1 MAPYEIALSG
11 IGYAPEESEIFA
23 DLTTL
28 ENIEIATW
36 TRETSRQQK
45 RGSSLLIL
53 YFLPWKGIRRG
64 GGHRSVEEREKCS
77 PSRELLPWTL
87 ICCCSMSPSKGSH
100 LPSSRRS
107 QRVSMRLLRWVTPS
121 SSLNRTSIMYPILQT
136 GFMSSKEGEIIF
148 SGKPAELI
156 NDKAVL
162 RIVAGASRKTHSA
175 KRRAQ
180 SGKHFLPYA
189 MCTLR
194 EIGGSACQND
204 KIQKEL
210 QEAII
215 KGKRDA
221 VEPLIRQALSEGLNP
236 EEIMNHI
243 LIPAMDVVGEQF
255 SRNEIFLPEM
265 MIAARAMNIGLD
277 ILRPMLIAKGVSSR
291 GKVII
296 GTVKGDIHDVGK
308 NIVSMVLQGAGYE
321 VMDLGIDVPT
331 EKFVE
336 AINQYQ
342 PKFVLMSAL
351 ITLTMSMMED
361 TIKALKKAGVREK
374 VKVGVGGAPL
384 TQSFADRIGAD
395 FYGKDAR
402 AAVIKCNEY
411 NLNCGR

>member
-1 MAPYEIALSG
+1 MA
-11 IGYAPEESEIFA
+11 
-23 DLTTL
+23 DMTT
-28 ENIEIATW
+28 I
-36 TRETSRQQK
+36 K
-45 RGSSLLIL
+45 
-53 YFLPWKGIRRG
+53 
-64 GGHRSVEEREKCS
+64 
-77 PSRELLPWTL
+77 
-87 ICCCSMSPSKGSH
+87 
-100 LPSSRRS
+100 
-107 QRVSMRLLRWVTPS
+107 
-121 SSLNRTSIMYPILQT
+121 
-136 GFMSSKEGEIIF
+136 
-148 SGKPAELI
+148 
-156 NDKAVL
+156 
-162 RIVAGASRKTHSA
+162 
-175 KRRAQ
+175 
-180 SGKHFLPYA
+180 
-189 MCTLR
+189 
-194 EIGGSACQND
+194 
-204 KIQKEL
+204 KEL

-215 KGKRDA
+215 KGKRSV
-221 VEPLIRQALSEGLNP
+221 VEPLIWQALSEGLNP

-308 NIVSMVLQGAGYE
+308 NIVSMILQGAGYE
-321 VMDLGIDVPT
+321 VMDLGIDVPP
-331 EKFVE
+331 EKFID

-361 TIKALKKAGVREK
+361 TIKALKKAGVRDK

-402 AAVIKCNEY
+402 AAVIKCNE
-411 NLNCGR
+411 LIKG

>member
-1 MAPYEIALSG
+1 MPEI
-11 IGYAPEESEIFA
+11 
-23 DLTTL
+23 TT
-28 ENIEIATW
+28 
-36 TRETSRQQK
+36 
-45 RGSSLLIL
+45 
-53 YFLPWKGIRRG
+53 
-64 GGHRSVEEREKCS
+64 V
-77 PSRELLPWTL
+77 
-87 ICCCSMSPSKGSH
+87 
-100 LPSSRRS
+100 
-107 QRVSMRLLRWVTPS
+107 
-121 SSLNRTSIMYPILQT
+121 
-136 GFMSSKEGEIIF
+136 KEG
-148 SGKPAELI
+148 
-156 NDKAVL
+156 
-162 RIVAGASRKTHSA
+162 
-175 KRRAQ
+175 
-180 SGKHFLPYA
+180 
-189 MCTLR
+189 
-194 EIGGSACQND
+194 
-204 KIQKEL
+204 L

-308 NIVSMVLQGAGYE
+308 NIVSMILQGAGYE
-321 VMDLGIDVPT
+321 VMDLGIDVPP
-331 EKFVE
+331 EKFID

-361 TIKALKKAGVREK
+361 TIKALKKAGVRDK

-402 AAVIKCNEY
+402 AAVIKCNE
-411 NLNCGR
+411 LV

>member
-1 MAPYEIALSG
+1 MRFVRDWRFGMAEM
-11 IGYAPEESEIFA
+11 
-23 DLTTL
+23 T
-28 ENIEIATW
+28 
-36 TRETSRQQK
+36 
-45 RGSSLLIL
+45 
-53 YFLPWKGIRRG
+53 
-64 GGHRSVEEREKCS
+64 
-77 PSRELLPWTL
+77 
-87 ICCCSMSPSKGSH
+87 
-100 LPSSRRS
+100 
-107 QRVSMRLLRWVTPS
+107 
-121 SSLNRTSIMYPILQT
+121 
-136 GFMSSKEGEIIF
+136 
-148 SGKPAELI
+148 
-156 NDKAVL
+156 
-162 RIVAGASRKTHSA
+162 
-175 KRRAQ
+175 
-180 SGKHFLPYA
+180 
-189 MCTLR
+189 
-194 EIGGSACQND
+194 
-204 KIQKEL
+204 KIKNEL

-221 VEPLIRQALSEGLNP
+221 VEPLIRQALSEGLSP

-308 NIVSMVLQGAGYE
+308 NIVSMILQGAGYE
-321 VMDLGIDVPT
+321 VMDLGIDVPP
-331 EKFVE
+331 EKFID

-361 TIKALKKAGVREK
+361 TIKALKKAGVRDK

-402 AAVIKCNEY
+402 AAVIKCNE
-411 NLNCGR
+411 LV

>member
-1 MAPYEIALSG
+1 MAEM
-11 IGYAPEESEIFA
+11 
-23 DLTTL
+23 T
-28 ENIEIATW
+28 
-36 TRETSRQQK
+36 
-45 RGSSLLIL
+45 
-53 YFLPWKGIRRG
+53 
-64 GGHRSVEEREKCS
+64 
-77 PSRELLPWTL
+77 
-87 ICCCSMSPSKGSH
+87 
-100 LPSSRRS
+100 
-107 QRVSMRLLRWVTPS
+107 
-121 SSLNRTSIMYPILQT
+121 
-136 GFMSSKEGEIIF
+136 
-148 SGKPAELI
+148 
-156 NDKAVL
+156 
-162 RIVAGASRKTHSA
+162 
-175 KRRAQ
+175 
-180 SGKHFLPYA
+180 
-189 MCTLR
+189 
-194 EIGGSACQND
+194 
-204 KIQKEL
+204 KIKNEL

-308 NIVSMVLQGAGYE
+308 NIVSMILQGAGYE
-321 VMDLGIDVPT
+321 VMDLGIDVPP
-331 EKFVE
+331 EKFIG

-361 TIKALKKAGVREK
+361 TIKALKKAGVRDK

-411 NLNCGR
+411 L

>member
-1 MAPYEIALSG
+1 MAEM
-11 IGYAPEESEIFA
+11 
-23 DLTTL
+23 T
-28 ENIEIATW
+28 
-36 TRETSRQQK
+36 
-45 RGSSLLIL
+45 
-53 YFLPWKGIRRG
+53 
-64 GGHRSVEEREKCS
+64 
-77 PSRELLPWTL
+77 
-87 ICCCSMSPSKGSH
+87 
-100 LPSSRRS
+100 
-107 QRVSMRLLRWVTPS
+107 
-121 SSLNRTSIMYPILQT
+121 
-136 GFMSSKEGEIIF
+136 
-148 SGKPAELI
+148 
-156 NDKAVL
+156 
-162 RIVAGASRKTHSA
+162 
-175 KRRAQ
+175 
-180 SGKHFLPYA
+180 
-189 MCTLR
+189 
-194 EIGGSACQND
+194 
-204 KIQKEL
+204 KIKNEL

-243 LIPAMDVVGEQF
+243 LILAMDVVGEQF

-265 MIAARAMNIGLD
+265 MIAARAMNIGLG

-308 NIVSMVLQGAGYE
+308 NIVSMILQGAGYE
-321 VMDLGIDVPT
+321 VMDLGIDVPP
-331 EKFVE
+331 EKFID

-361 TIKALKKAGVREK
+361 TIKALKKAGVRDK

-402 AAVIKCNEY
+402 AAVIKCNE
-411 NLNCGR
+411 LV

>member
-1 MAPYEIALSG
+1 MPEI
-11 IGYAPEESEIFA
+11 
-23 DLTTL
+23 TT
-28 ENIEIATW
+28 
-36 TRETSRQQK
+36 
-45 RGSSLLIL
+45 
-53 YFLPWKGIRRG
+53 
-64 GGHRSVEEREKCS
+64 V
-77 PSRELLPWTL
+77 
-87 ICCCSMSPSKGSH
+87 
-100 LPSSRRS
+100 
-107 QRVSMRLLRWVTPS
+107 
-121 SSLNRTSIMYPILQT
+121 
-136 GFMSSKEGEIIF
+136 KE
-148 SGKPAELI
+148 
-156 NDKAVL
+156 
-162 RIVAGASRKTHSA
+162 
-175 KRRAQ
+175 
-180 SGKHFLPYA
+180 
-189 MCTLR
+189 
-194 EIGGSACQND
+194 
-204 KIQKEL
+204 EL

-243 LIPAMDVVGEQF
+243 LILAMDVVGEQF

-265 MIAARAMNIGLD
+265 MIAARAMNIGLG

-308 NIVSMVLQGAGYE
+308 NIVSMILQGAGYE
-321 VMDLGIDVPT
+321 VMDLGIDVPP
-331 EKFVE
+331 EKFID

-361 TIKALKKAGVREK
+361 TIKALKKAGVRDK

-402 AAVIKCNEY
+402 AAVIKCNE
-411 NLNCGR
+411 LV

>member
-1 MAPYEIALSG
+1 MAEM
-11 IGYAPEESEIFA
+11 
-23 DLTTL
+23 T
-28 ENIEIATW
+28 
-36 TRETSRQQK
+36 
-45 RGSSLLIL
+45 
-53 YFLPWKGIRRG
+53 
-64 GGHRSVEEREKCS
+64 
-77 PSRELLPWTL
+77 
-87 ICCCSMSPSKGSH
+87 
-100 LPSSRRS
+100 
-107 QRVSMRLLRWVTPS
+107 
-121 SSLNRTSIMYPILQT
+121 
-136 GFMSSKEGEIIF
+136 
-148 SGKPAELI
+148 
-156 NDKAVL
+156 
-162 RIVAGASRKTHSA
+162 
-175 KRRAQ
+175 
-180 SGKHFLPYA
+180 
-189 MCTLR
+189 
-194 EIGGSACQND
+194 
-204 KIQKEL
+204 KIKKEL

-361 TIKALKKAGVREK
+361 TIKALKKAGVRDK

-411 NLNCGR
+411 L

>member
-1 MAPYEIALSG
+1 MS
-11 IGYAPEESEIFA
+11 ESPKI
-23 DLTTL
+23 
-28 ENIEIATW
+28 
-36 TRETSRQQK
+36 
-45 RGSSLLIL
+45 
-53 YFLPWKGIRRG
+53 
-64 GGHRSVEEREKCS
+64 HR
-77 PSRELLPWTL
+77 
-87 ICCCSMSPSKGSH
+87 
-100 LPSSRRS
+100 
-107 QRVSMRLLRWVTPS
+107 
-121 SSLNRTSIMYPILQT
+121 
-136 GFMSSKEGEIIF
+136 
-148 SGKPAELI
+148 
-156 NDKAVL
+156 
-162 RIVAGASRKTHSA
+162 
-175 KRRAQ
+175 
-180 SGKHFLPYA
+180 
-189 MCTLR
+189 
-194 EIGGSACQND
+194 
-204 KIQKEL
+204 EL

-361 TIKALKKAGVREK
+361 TIKALEKAGVRDK

-411 NLNCGR
+411 L